1 MRLCWLFFIYPH
13 LIIIVIFL
21 FLFLVS
27 EHLSS
32 TLLVPVTIEKA
43 SRFKHFVCIESSLH
57 NNVKHASN
65 NRKENGRERARAEE
79 IEAKFFFF
87 LSWLCP
93 ISFLFFLMNFWISF
107 IALQIRNDPFLRI
120 WEDLFVTR
128 LAGEFDGAFHRSIG
142 SMYAS
147 THAEI
152 KCGNCEFLWRPK
164 TVYSLRSE
172 NDFPT
177 LELGTQTYWKT
188 FTS

>member
-1 MRLCWLFFIYPH
+1 MTVASQCFLCFFVCCCFFYAVLVRFWCLSVAFFFLYFILQVFVYESNNWLPRLGKGNLF
-13 LIIIVIFL
+13 IINAFTEKCVFADFSLFTPILSSLLSFF

-107 IALQIRNDPFLRI
+107 IAN
-120 WEDLFVTR
+120 
-128 LAGEFDGAFHRSIG
+128 
-142 SMYAS
+142 
-147 THAEI
+147 
-152 KCGNCEFLWRPK
+152 
-164 TVYSLRSE
+164 
-172 NDFPT
+172 
-177 LELGTQTYWKT
+177 
-188 FTS
+188 

>member
-1 MRLCWLFFIYPH
+1 MRLCWLFFIYPI
-13 LIIIVIFL
+13 LSSLLSFFFFFL
-21 FLFLVS
+21 FLSIYLLRFWY
-27 EHLSS
+27 LSQS
-32 TLLVPVTIEKA
+32 QRPLDLNILFA
-43 SRFKHFVCIESSLH
+43 SSLPLH

-93 ISFLFFLMNFWISF
+93 ISSLFFLMNFWISF

-128 LAGEFDGAFHRSIG
+128 LAREFDGAFHRSIG

-147 THAEI
+147 THA
-152 KCGNCEFLWRPK
+152 
-164 TVYSLRSE
+164 
-172 NDFPT
+172 
-177 LELGTQTYWKT
+177 
-188 FTS
+188 

>member
-21 FLFLVS
+21 FLFLF
-27 EHLSS
+27 LSIY
-32 TLLVPVTIEKA
+32 LLRFWYLSQSKRPLDLNILFA
-43 SRFKHFVCIESSLH
+43 SSLPLH

-65 NRKENGRERARAEE
+65 NRKGNGRERARAEE

-128 LAGEFDGAFHRSIG
+128 LAREFDGAFHRSIG